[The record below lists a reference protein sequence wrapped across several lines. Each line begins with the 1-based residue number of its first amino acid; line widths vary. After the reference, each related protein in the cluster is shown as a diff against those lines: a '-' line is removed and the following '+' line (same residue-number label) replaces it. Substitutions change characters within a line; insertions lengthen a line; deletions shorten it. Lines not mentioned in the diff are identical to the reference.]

1 MQNLKN
7 LLKSRLNKAE
17 RIALL
22 GVGSEFRGDDAA
34 GMLVAR
40 ELASRIKSRKFR
52 VFLGATAPENL
63 TGEIRKFK
71 PSHLLI
77 VDAADIGKK
86 VGSVTMLCANDIAGA
101 TFSTHR
107 LPVKLIADYLSRAVS
122 CDTIVL
128 GIHPESFLFA
138 KAPSPKVKKAA
149 KDISQIL
156 EEVICIS
163 LQIRQT

>member
-7 LLKSRLNKAE
+7 LLKSKLNKAE

-22 GVGSEFRGDDAA
+22 GVGSEFRGDDLA
-34 GMLVAR
+34 GMLVAKK
-40 ELASRIKSRKFR
+40 LAARIKSRKFK
-52 VFLGATAPENL
+52 VFLGSTAPENL

-71 PSHLLI
+71 PTHLLI

-86 VGSVTMLCANDIAGA
+86 GGSVTILCAKEIAGA

-107 LPVKLIADYLSRAVS
+107 LPVKLIADYLSCSIA

-128 GIHPESFLFA
+128 GVHPQSFAFG
-138 KAPSPKVKKAA
+138 KEPSLKIKKAV
-149 KDISQIL
+149 KDLSQIL

-163 LQIRQT
+163 LQI